1 MVSIPA
7 LAVVSCRLVRS
18 ARAGDTLTPL
28 GQRVNRP
35 YFHFQFISSNSQFNF
50 RHPLFDEAAFHWQC
64 SSAIRYLPSSAA
76 IVRSSQDPPEGGPRS
91 LAKWKRPR
99 ATKKKKSQ
107 ATTLC
112 EPQAGGMK
120 RERDGMI
127 VVLCYMAGESGKC
140 PWHTHTHTNPEWGTC
155 KKKGQHFIPG
165 SCLLCFAVSRR
176 VPGWPSRGWLILWL
190 FGKRERESE
199 LVRFR
204 NAMSGV
210 GLLFLD
216 LLLYCNR
223 HF

>member
-1 MVSIPA
+1 M
-7 LAVVSCRLVRS
+7 
-18 ARAGDTLTPL
+18 
-28 GQRVNRP
+28 NRP

-99 ATKKKKSQ
+99 AAKKKKSQ

-140 PWHTHTHTNPEWGTC
+140 PWHTHTQTRNGEPA
-155 KKKGQHFIPG
+155 KKGPTFYPW
-165 SCLLCFAVSRR
+165 LVFTLFRCFASGSGMAK
-176 VPGWPSRGWLILWL
+176 PGLAHPVAFRE
-190 FGKRERESE
+190 KRERERAGPFS
-199 LVRFR
+199 
-204 NAMSGV
+204 
-210 GLLFLD
+210 
-216 LLLYCNR
+216 
-223 HF
+223 